1 MDNFDFSGLRLDMA
15 FRRFCAKL
23 YLKAET
29 QQVDRIL
36 DEFSRRYWEC
46 NPGSLF
52 GNASVVHA
60 VSYSLLLLNTDL
72 HIAELQSRMSKAQ
85 FVRNTLDTIRMQLD
99 APTPTTTSTSTRN
112 ASTAPST
119 VSSASGGDTVRS
131 RPKRSDSITSWNSI
145 TRDMVAGIN
154 ATGQG
159 QVQGRHSA
167 QSSLPSLPVSSASL
181 PGSAGTSFL
190 LVVVGAVG

>member
-1 MDNFDFSGLRLDMA
+1 MELG
-15 FRRFCAKL
+15 
-23 YLKAET
+23 
-29 QQVDRIL
+29 
-36 DEFSRRYWEC
+36 
-46 NPGSLF
+46 
-52 GNASVVHA
+52 VVHS

-72 HIAELQSRMSKAQ
+72 HVAELSTRMSKGQ
-85 FVRNTLDTIRMQLD
+85 FVRNTLATIRMQLQPSRSVQGSSSDLTWED
-99 APTPTTTSTSTRN
+99 AGSVRGGSD
-112 ASTAPST
+112 A
-119 VSSASGGDTVRS
+119 GDTVKS